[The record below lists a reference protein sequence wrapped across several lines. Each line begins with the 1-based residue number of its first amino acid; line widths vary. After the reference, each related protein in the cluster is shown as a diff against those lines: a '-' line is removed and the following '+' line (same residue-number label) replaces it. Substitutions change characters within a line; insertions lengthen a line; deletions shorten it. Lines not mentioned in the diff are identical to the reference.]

1 MDAFYTISQMAA
13 ATGLSEH
20 TLRYYERI
28 GLVRSVARAAG
39 GQRQYSGPD
48 LAWVEF
54 LLRLR
59 ATGMPIRSMQQF
71 AVLRHEGDRTAGE
84 RRALLE
90 EHLGT
95 VRQKLEELADCEQM
109 LAAKIALYRE
119 MESAMTS
126 PVNEKRKRHERAL
139 SKRAGQ
145 AE

>member
-39 GQRQYSGPD
+39 GQRHYSGPD

-71 AVLRHEGDRTAGE
+71 AVLRHEGHHTAGE

-95 VRQKLEELADCEQM
+95 VRQKLEELADCEQA
-109 LAAKIALYRE
+109 LAAKIELYRE

-126 PVNEKRKRHERAL
+126 PVNQKKETT
-139 SKRAGQ
+139 
-145 AE
+145 